1 MFLDSVWCFIAYEAV
16 ENKRERGGGEAGLK
30 KGFPVSLLPRDS
42 EMLVK
47 ENPELKK

>member
-1 MFLDSVWCFIAYEAV
+1 MKRLKI
-16 ENKRERGGGEAGLK
+16 RERGEEAGLK

-42 EMLVK
+42 EMLAK

>member
-1 MFLDSVWCFIAYEAV
+1 MKRLKI
-16 ENKRERGGGEAGLK
+16 RERGGGGGAGLK
-30 KGFPVSLLPRDS
+30 KGLPVSLRPRDS

>member
-16 ENKRERGGGEAGLK
+16 ENKRDGGGEAGLK

>member
-1 MFLDSVWCFIAYEAV
+1 MFLDSVWCFSAYEAV
-16 ENKRERGGGEAGLK
+16 ENKRERGGGGLK
-30 KGFPVSLLPRDS
+30 KGLPVSLRPRDS

>member
-1 MFLDSVWCFIAYEAV
+1 MLM
-16 ENKRERGGGEAGLK
+16 KRWKIRGGGGEAGLK
-30 KGFPVSLLPRDS
+30 QGFPVSLLPRDS